1 MVTLPVPQ
9 TNMLDIFPN
18 MDQVVRVGIFY
29 CQTDATASI

>member
-9 TNMLDIFPN
+9 TNMLDIFSN
-18 MDQVVRVGIFY
+18 IDEVVRVGIFY

>member
-1 MVTLPVPQ
+1 MVTSPVSQ

-18 MDQVVRVGIFY
+18 MDELVRVGIFY